1 MPAWV
6 APLIAIGGSMLSS
19 YLSKQNQKDGPPNAP
34 EYDWIKSHGPG
45 IWSQLSASGMRNMNR
60 PEGIG
65 QTVKAGM
72 ARDYRAS
79 SSAGLQG
86 ARRQNEMRTQQAGLS
101 PGGGESQRREYLASR
116 GFAEDVGRGL
126 SQIEILDFQAKEAQ
140 RARGENLLINLTR
153 NAPAY
158 AQLASQNYWNSL
170 AQSNLDN
177 QAIGGAIGSA
187 YDMYYNAQNPYTN
200 PYSTGQGNN
209 FSDPNVPGGQG
220 QDNSGWN

>member
-6 APLIAIGGSMLSS
+6 APLIAAGGSILGGMLS
-19 YLSKQNQKDGPPNAP
+19 KKDGGPDSPP
-34 EYDWIKSHGPG
+34 EYDWINQHGPG
-45 IWSQLSASGMRNMNR
+45 IWSSLREQGQSLMGD
-60 PEGIG
+60 PQGLG

-79 SSAGLQG
+79 ASAGFQSS
-86 ARRQNEMRTQQAGLS
+86 RRQNEMRTQMAGLS
-101 PGGGESQRREYLASR
+101 PGGGESARREFLASR

-170 AQSNLDN
+170 AQSNLES
-177 QAIGGAIGSA
+177 QAIGGAIGDA
-187 YDMYYNAQNPYTN
+187 YDMYWMGQNPN
-200 PYSTGQGNN
+200 QDPYNTGQGGG
-209 FSDPNVPGGQG
+209 FSDWQPGQG
-220 QDNSGWN
+220 GSDFG